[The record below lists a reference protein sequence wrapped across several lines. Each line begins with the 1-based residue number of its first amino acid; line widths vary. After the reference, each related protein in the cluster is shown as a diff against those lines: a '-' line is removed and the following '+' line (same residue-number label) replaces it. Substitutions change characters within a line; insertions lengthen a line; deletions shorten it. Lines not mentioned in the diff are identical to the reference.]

1 MNPQFQDQLSVA
13 EQAAHWVRVLNTDDP
28 QQSAAFVEWIKASP
42 LHVRELLL
50 ASWLDDELGAIDP
63 ERRIDVRE
71 LIDRASSN
79 VSPIGARI
87 PMSASMSTP
96 TPAPDVRPRRSAW
109 LGRIAASVALFS
121 ILAIGVWYAR
131 TTADN
136 SYATILGEQRV
147 FELADGSVVFLNT
160 QSRVQVRYSAEAR
173 DIYLR
178 DGQALF
184 QVKHDAAR
192 PFRVHAGSAVIQAIG
207 TQFDVR
213 LYSDRAMVAVVEGTV
228 QVSSGE
234 GDGGAQ
240 VSGSAPEHA
249 PARIVAGEGAT
260 VETGGTIEVAAKVD
274 AEAITAWRQQRL
286 VFRDAPLSDIADEF
300 NRYNLA
306 PRLRVE
312 GPEVAAQRYNGS
324 FNAHRPE
331 SLLKYLAQ
339 DESLRFDRQGDE
351 VIIRARAPE
360 SQGSTRAPQ

>member
-1 MNPQFQDQLSVA
+1 MNPQFQEQLSVA

-50 ASWLDDELGAIDP
+50 ASWLDDELAAIDP
-63 ERRIDVRE
+63 ERRIDVRA
-71 LIDRASSN
+71 LIDRARSN
-79 VSPIGARI
+79 VSPIGAHI
-87 PMSASMSTP
+87 PMSAP
-96 TPAPDVRPRRSAW
+96 TPAPYVMPRRSAW
-109 LGRIAASVALFS
+109 IGRIAASVALFS

-131 TTADN
+131 SAADN
-136 SYATILGEQRV
+136 SYATNLGEQRV

-160 QSRVQVRYSAEAR
+160 QSRIQVRYSEAAR

-184 QVKHDAAR
+184 QVRHDAER

-228 QVSSGE
+228 QVSSS
-234 GDGGAQ
+234 DADDGAQ
-240 VSGSAPEHA
+240 VSSSAPERA

-260 VETGGTIEVAAKVD
+260 VETDGVIEVAAKVD
-274 AEAITAWRQQRL
+274 AEAVTAWRRQRL
-286 VFRDAPLSDIADEF
+286 VFRDAPLSDIANEF
-300 NRYNLA
+300 NRYNLV

-312 GPEVAAQRYNGS
+312 GAAVAAQRYNGS
-324 FNAHRPE
+324 FNAHNPE
-331 SLLKYLAQ
+331 SLLNYLAQ
-339 DESLRFDRQGDE
+339 DEGLWFDQQGDE
-351 VIIRARAPE
+351 VVIRERAAQSQGSARAP
-360 SQGSTRAPQ
+360 Q